1 MIKYLR
7 LQFGFC
13 LLLLMSSSLL
23 AQNAA
28 IISGQD
34 TTRRPITTAVPF
46 LMFAPDSRA
55 AGMGEAGVAT
65 TADANSVHWNNA
77 KLAFV
82 DQDMGF
88 AVSYIPWLGNVV
100 NDMSVSYLSGFK
112 KLNRVEAVGLTLRY
126 FDLGEIQLANDQGIS
141 LGLENPREL
150 AIDGTYSRKLTEDMG
165 IGVTARYIWSN
176 LSGNISGNSDAQA
189 GQSVS
194 VDLGFYYKKNIVM
207 SGRNSNIAF
216 GAHISNVG
224 AKLSYSSEANEDFIP
239 MNLRIGTAFT
249 TSIDQY
255 NSFTFALDLNKLL
268 VPTPPVYEVDDN
280 GNFVIGPNGTPNIER
295 GKDPFRPL
303 FSGMF
308 GSFNDAPDGFSEEL
322 QEITVSTGME
332 YWYRESFAARAG
344 YFYENRNKGAR
355 QFITVGMGFRYQVFG
370 LDFAY
375 LVPMEQNHPLAETI
389 RFTLLFNLNTNGE
402 PEPPLE
408 SNN

>member
-1 MIKYLR
+1 
-7 LQFGFC
+7 
-13 LLLLMSSSLL
+13 
-23 AQNAA
+23 
-28 IISGQD
+28 
-34 TTRRPITTAVPF
+34 
-46 LMFAPDSRA
+46 
-55 AGMGEAGVAT
+55 MGEAGVAT

-112 KLNRVEAVGLTLRY
+112 KLNRVEAIGLTMRY
-126 FDLGEIQLANDQGIS
+126 FDLGEIQLANEQGIS

-150 AIDGTYSRKLTEDMG
+150 AVDGTYSRKLTENMG

-194 VDLGFYYKKNIVM
+194 VDLGFYYKKDMVM

-216 GAHISNVG
+216 GAHVSNVG

-255 NSFTFALDLNKLL
+255 NSFTFAFDLNKLL

-280 GNFVIGPNGTPNIER
+280 GNFVIGNNGRPNIER

-308 GSFNDAPDGFSEEL
+308 GSFGDAPNGFSEEM
-322 QEITVSTGME
+322 QEITVSSGME
-332 YWYRESFAARAG
+332 YWYRESFAVRAG

-355 QFITVGMGFRYQVFG
+355 QFITAGLGFRYQVFG

-375 LVPMEQNHPLAETI
+375 LVPIEQNHPLAETI
-389 RFTLLFNLNTNGE
+389 RFTLLFNFNNTDA
-402 PEPPLE
+402 PDPALE

>member
-7 LQFGFC
+7 RHLGLCF
-13 LLLLMSSSLL
+13 LLLMSSSLL
-23 AQNAA
+23 AQNSA

-55 AGMGEAGVAT
+55 AAMGEVGVAT

-88 AVSYIPWLGNVV
+88 AISYIPWLGNVV

-150 AIDGTYSRKLTEDMG
+150 ALDGTYSRKLTENMG

-176 LSGNISGNSDAQA
+176 LSGNISGNSDAKA

-194 VDLGFYYKKNIVM
+194 VDLGFYYKKDIVM

-255 NSFTFALDLNKLL
+255 NSFTFAVDLNKLL

-280 GNFVIGPNGTPNIER
+280 GNFVIGSNGRPNIER

-308 GSFNDAPDGFSEEL
+308 GSFSDAPNGISEEL
-322 QEITVSTGME
+322 QEITISTGME

-344 YFYENRNKGAR
+344 YFYENKNKGAR
-355 QFITVGMGFRYQVFG
+355 QFVTVGLGFRYQVFG

-375 LVPMEQNHPLAETI
+375 LVPMVQNHPLAETI
-389 RFTLLFNLNTNGE
+389 RFTLLFNLNTKDE
-402 PEPPLE
+402 PEPPIE